1 MMTIIDPPKIDREKL
16 CREAEARQAAR
27 AAARQAL
34 ALLAAGECLGTPVRE
49 GDRLV
54 FPVLRADAP
63 GAPDAASLHA
73 LTAAWLDA
81 DDG

>member
-34 ALLAAGECLGTPVRE
+34 ALLAAGEGLGPPVRE

-63 GAPDAASLHA
+63 GAPDAASPNTR
-73 LTAAWLDA
+73 TAAWF
-81 DDG
+81 DDGG

>member
-34 ALLAAGECLGTPVRE
+34 ALLAAGEGLGTPVRE

-54 FPVLRADAP
+54 FPVLHTDAS
-63 GAPDAASLHA
+63 GAQDAASPH
-73 LTAAWLDA
+73 TRPAAWLDA
-81 DDG
+81 DGG

>member
-16 CREAEARQAAR
+16 CREAEAREAAR

-34 ALLAAGECLGTPVRE
+34 ALLEAGERLGVPVRE

-54 FPVLRADAP
+54 LPILRAAP
-63 GAPDAASLHA
+63 WRGGPD
-73 LTAAWLDA
+73 
-81 DDG
+81 G